1 MCAGAT
7 REAAF
12 WDTLHANTTRSS
24 FGQDLDQNM
33 MASASAAKEASKAVT
48 HSNADRAAT
57 TPDEGSQ
64 SQRPDAKQPG
74 SQSMKL
80 SDASSRSSMNDTYDF
95 LAEVEGGSNQ
105 LLPFLDEV
113 GSTFEYNPRHHATL
127 KREPMD
133 EDDDEHDR
141 GTQSGPQ
148 NSTPPEDEHSI
159 LYRGQAAHNSEPA
172 SERQD
177 SEQPANE
184 PEPADRDGGGS
195 APSLRRGLRPRS
207 KPKQYHLSES
217 EDSDGDWAPKRKR
230 GSRKR
235 GAQVKRERGGASGS
249 VALSSSGLS
258 GRQERPL
265 PPDLDEKQ
273 RKRILRNRASAERS
287 RLKRLGQI
295 AMLEQENRELKQQLA
310 EAQQTSA
317 PNGGETNQQQSDVL
331 HENSM
336 LRAELKMMR
345 DRVQTL
351 TCLLTTANQ
360 RAAGEMLGC

>member
-113 GSTFEYNPRHHATL
+113 GSTVRHRKAPNAASPYTHALSTCPSMCCRSALTLMLAAVRVQPEAPRHVETGAYG
-127 KREPMD
+127 
-133 EDDDEHDR
+133 R
-141 GTQSGPQ
+141 G
-148 NSTPPEDEHSI
+148 
-159 LYRGQAAHNSEPA
+159 
-172 SERQD
+172 
-177 SEQPANE
+177 
-184 PEPADRDGGGS
+184 
-195 APSLRRGLRPRS
+195 
-207 KPKQYHLSES
+207 
-217 EDSDGDWAPKRKR
+217 
-230 GSRKR
+230 
-235 GAQVKRERGGASGS
+235 
-249 VALSSSGLS
+249 
-258 GRQERPL
+258 
-265 PPDLDEKQ
+265 
-273 RKRILRNRASAERS
+273 
-287 RLKRLGQI
+287 
-295 AMLEQENRELKQQLA
+295 
-310 EAQQTSA
+310 
-317 PNGGETNQQQSDVL
+317 
-331 HENSM
+331 
-336 LRAELKMMR
+336 
-345 DRVQTL
+345 
-351 TCLLTTANQ
+351 
-360 RAAGEMLGC
+360 